1 MNDSTKSQAGPAKK
15 DAPVKS
21 AESKEPFKREAFG
34 GRSQR
39 LNVPEEHK
47 DPGYFYYWFRDEGD
61 NCYRAKRA
69 GYTQVS
75 FSEVGRIPDRDGHDN
90 DPCVAH
96 GGVGEA
102 GRPYK
107 MVLMK
112 LPKELRAEDVAAQ
125 AKLTDDVD
133 DAIFRRE
140 FEENKYGSHNVQI
153 KDEE

>member
-1 MNDSTKSQAGPAKK
+1 MSDSTKSQARPAKK
-15 DAPVKS
+15 DPTTATV
-21 AESKEPFKREAFG
+21 EREEPFKREAFG

-39 LNVPEEHK
+39 LGVPEEHK

-61 NCYRAKRA
+61 NCYRARRA
-69 GYTQVS
+69 GYQEVT

-112 LPKELRAEDVAAQ
+112 LPNELRAEDKLAQ
-125 AKLTDDVD
+125 EKLTDDVD
-133 DAIFRRE
+133 EAIYRQE
-140 FEENKYGSHNVQI
+140 FGDNTYGTHNVQS